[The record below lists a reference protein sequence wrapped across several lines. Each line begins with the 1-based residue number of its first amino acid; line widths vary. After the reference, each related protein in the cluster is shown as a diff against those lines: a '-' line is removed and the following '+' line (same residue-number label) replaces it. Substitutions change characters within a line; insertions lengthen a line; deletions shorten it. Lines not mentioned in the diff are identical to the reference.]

1 MMGKLSGEAARIARP
16 LWKLVVAVAVAVVL
30 FIIIQNG
37 IKNPVSGESEGYTAR
52 FTDASGLH
60 ANADVRIRGV
70 KAGKVTDVSLHQ
82 KDGGATADV
91 KFTLVKPHRLT
102 ADTKVAVK
110 YANLA
115 GVRYLDVT
123 EVDGDGP
130 AVRNLPTAQ
139 TIPSF
144 DITQLFNGLQPVLE
158 TLSPQEINTFSSN
171 ALTLLQGDGAGLAPM
186 LDSVNRLSRYAVD
199 REKVIST
206 LVENLSRISD
216 SLGGKSPQI
225 IEFMHDIQSPIDSAM
240 TVLDQFQKGDQYG
253 PAFMGT
259 LNSVLSGL
267 GIDPDTAVDQALS
280 QAFPSIDNM
289 WKALGLL
296 PTVSA
301 GLQQPAAVSSVKNE
315 CPQGRLSLPALGQ
328 VLVNGS
334 GVILCK
340 G

>member
-240 TVLDQFQKGDQYG
+240 TVLDQF
-253 PAFMGT
+253 
-259 LNSVLSGL
+259 
-267 GIDPDTAVDQALS
+267 
-280 QAFPSIDNM
+280 
-289 WKALGLL
+289 
-296 PTVSA
+296 
-301 GLQQPAAVSSVKNE
+301 
-315 CPQGRLSLPALGQ
+315 
-328 VLVNGS
+328 
-334 GVILCK
+334 
-340 G
+340 